1 MVGDSLYRSSS
12 FRLSDGRRGL
22 DDSCIRRLRSV
33 LLSRLDF
40 WDNPGLGVSRDFF
53 CDAVDSVVRLSGLS
67 NFLFCP
73 SFQFAGENTG
83 YMSRIR
89 ILPEAVANRIAA
101 GEVVERPASVVK
113 ELLENALDAGA
124 KTIRVEVE
132 AGGKRMIRIIDDGH
146 GMSHDDAL
154 LAFERHAT
162 SKLRSADDLLSIPT
176 LGFRGEALPTIAAVS
191 RLLLETRAEEDA
203 EGTRVEFAGG
213 KLVNVKPAGL
223 PAGTTVSV
231 ADLFYSVPARRK
243 FLKSDT
249 TELGHI
255 ASLVTHYALANPGRQ
270 FVLTTPTQQI
280 VDCSPVE
287 RLAERVYQLFG
298 KQSFD
303 ELIEIPVVSAAFRAA
318 ITEPE
323 LEPAEEKARL
333 TVYGFTSRPE
343 IQRPNR
349 NGIYIF
355 VNRRLVRDRL
365 ILHAIHE
372 AYRNILP
379 SNVFPATLLF
389 LEMPYD
395 EVDVNVHPAKIEVRF
410 RRSQFVHDFT
420 RDAIRQ
426 ALMSARPIASFAAA
440 AAASGALQNANTSAA
455 SLSNAPSMDPTAP
468 SIVPRAIIPA
478 MEEIGLGSG
487 VGSDGGFDL
496 TSAPLQPI
504 EQRFVF
510 PAGPESLVESSAAF
524 GAPSLASE
532 PPAPNW
538 AANFAAGNGSAPATL
553 PHPDQIADL
562 KPLGQVSSSFIVAVN
577 GEGLW
582 LVDQHVAHERV
593 LFEQHLEA
601 RRAGKVES
609 QRMLM
614 PMILEL
620 SPRQLVIYEKIAE
633 ELSANGFE
641 VELMGPRSVAIQAA
655 PAGIT
660 GSDAEKLL
668 TEILDGIEREN
679 AAISIETLQAKIAAS
694 TACHAAIKVN
704 MPLDQT
710 KMEWLLAALA
720 KTDCPMSCPHGRPVV
735 LRYSIKE
742 IEKAFHRI

>member
-1 MVGDSLYRSSS
+1 
-12 FRLSDGRRGL
+12 
-22 DDSCIRRLRSV
+22 
-33 LLSRLDF
+33 
-40 WDNPGLGVSRDFF
+40 
-53 CDAVDSVVRLSGLS
+53 
-67 NFLFCP
+67 
-73 SFQFAGENTG
+73 
-83 YMSRIR
+83 MSRIR

-124 KTIRVEVE
+124 KAIRVEVE
-132 AGGKRMIRIIDDGH
+132 AGGKRMIRVIDDGH
-146 GMSHDDAL
+146 GMTHDDAL

-162 SKLRSADDLLSIPT
+162 SKLRSADDLMSIAT
-176 LGFRGEALPTIAAVS
+176 LGFRGEAMPTIAAVS
-191 RLLLETRAEEDA
+191 RLLLETRDVAEA

-213 KLVNVKPAGL
+213 KLVGVKSAGL

-243 FLKSDT
+243 FLKSET

-255 ASLVTHYALANPGRQ
+255 ASLVTHYALANPGKQ
-270 FVLTTPTQQI
+270 FVLSTPTQQI
-280 VDCSPVE
+280 VDCAPVE
-287 RLAERVYQLFG
+287 RLADRVYQLFG
-298 KQSFD
+298 KQALD
-303 ELIEIPVVSAAFRAA
+303 ELVEIPTASAAFRAA

-323 LEPAEEKARL
+323 LEPSEESARIS
-333 TVYGFTSRPE
+333 VYGFTSRPE

-349 NGIYIF
+349 NGIYVF

-379 SNVFPATLLF
+379 GNVFPATLLF

-426 ALMSARPIASFAAA
+426 VLMGARPIASFAAA
-440 AAASGALQNANTSAA
+440 TGVGAVSLASSINGSEVDGAAVGKAQI
-455 SLSNAPSMDPTAP
+455 TAGNG
-468 SIVPRAIIPA
+468 IEVPRAVIPA
-478 MEEIGLGSG
+478 LQEIGLGSG
-487 VGSDGGFDL
+487 AGSDGGFDL
-496 TSAPLQPI
+496 AGAPQRPVP
-504 EQRFVF
+504 QRFSFDSGSSFAAGLVA
-510 PAGPESLVESSAAF
+510 PASLPASAERVE
-524 GAPSLASE
+524 
-532 PPAPNW
+532 PNW
-538 AANFAAGNGSAPATL
+538 AANFAAAGSETPARL
-553 PHPDQIADL
+553 PHPDEIADL
-562 KPLGQVSSSFIVAVN
+562 KPLGQVSASFIVAVN

-582 LVDQHVAHERV
+582 IVDQHVAHERV

-620 SPRQLVIYEKIAE
+620 APRQLVIYEKIAE

-641 VELMGPRSVAIQAA
+641 VEPMGPRSLAIQAV
-655 PAGIT
+655 PAGVAN
-660 GSDAEKLL
+660 GDAEKLL

-710 KMEWLLAALA
+710 KMEWLLGALA

-735 LRYSIKE
+735 LRYSVKE
-742 IEKAFHRI
+742 IERAFHRI

>member
-1 MVGDSLYRSSS
+1 
-12 FRLSDGRRGL
+12 
-22 DDSCIRRLRSV
+22 
-33 LLSRLDF
+33 
-40 WDNPGLGVSRDFF
+40 
-53 CDAVDSVVRLSGLS
+53 
-67 NFLFCP
+67 
-73 SFQFAGENTG
+73 
-83 YMSRIR
+83 MSRIR

-191 RLLLETRAEEDA
+191 RLLLESRAEEDA

-213 KLVNVKPAGL
+213 KLVSVKPAGL

-243 FLKSDT
+243 FLKSET

-323 LEPAEEKARL
+323 LEQSEEKARL

-343 IQRPNR
+343 VQRPNR

-420 RDAIRQ
+420 RDSIRQ

-440 AAASGALQNANTSAA
+440 AAASGASQNTSGA
-455 SLSNAPSMDPTAP
+455 SLSSAPSMDPTAP
-468 SIVPRAIIPA
+468 PIVPRAIIPA

-496 TSAPLQPI
+496 TGAPFQPV
-504 EQRFVF
+504 EQRFAF
-510 PAGPESLVESSAAF
+510 PAGPESALEPGAAF
-524 GAPSLASE
+524 GPQGIANE

-620 SPRQLVIYEKIAE
+620 APRQLVIYEKIAE

-641 VELMGPRSVAIQAA
+641 VEPMGPRSVAIQAA

-660 GSDAEKLL
+660 GGDAEKLL

-710 KMEWLLAALA
+710 KMEWLLSALA

-735 LRYSIKE
+735 LRYSVKE

>member
-1 MVGDSLYRSSS
+1 
-12 FRLSDGRRGL
+12 
-22 DDSCIRRLRSV
+22 
-33 LLSRLDF
+33 
-40 WDNPGLGVSRDFF
+40 
-53 CDAVDSVVRLSGLS
+53 
-67 NFLFCP
+67 
-73 SFQFAGENTG
+73 
-83 YMSRIR
+83 MSRIR
-89 ILPEAVANRIAA
+89 ILPEAVANKIAA

-124 KTIRVEVE
+124 NTIRIEVE
-132 AGGKRMIRIIDDGH
+132 QGGKRMIRVIDDGH
-146 GMSHDDAL
+146 GMMHDDAL

-162 SKLRSADDLLSIPT
+162 SKLRSADDLLSIST

-191 RLLLETRAEEDA
+191 RLLLETRDGAEA

-213 KLVNVKPAGL
+213 KLINVKPAGL
-223 PAGTTVSV
+223 PAGTTISV
-231 ADLFYSVPARRK
+231 ADIFYCVPARRK

-255 ASLVTHYALANPGRQ
+255 ASLVTHYALANASKQ
-270 FVLTTPTQQI
+270 FILTTPTQEI
-280 VDCSPVE
+280 INCPPAE
-287 RLAERVYQLFG
+287 KLADRVYQLFG
-298 KQSFD
+298 RQSLE
-303 ELIEIPVVSAAFRAA
+303 ELVEIPPVSAPFRAA
-318 ITEPE
+318 ITEPALDPE
-323 LEPAEEKARL
+323 EEKSSL
-333 TVYGFTSRPE
+333 TVSGFTSRPD
-343 IQRPNR
+343 IQRANR

-379 SNVFPATLLF
+379 PAVFPATLLF

-410 RRSQFVHDFT
+410 RRSNFVHDFT

-426 ALMSARPIASFAAA
+426 ALMGARPIASFAAA
-440 AAASGALQNANTSAA
+440 AATAAPQSAGAGNGAFSSGITPALLESG
-455 SLSNAPSMDPTAP
+455 
-468 SIVPRAIIPA
+468 VPRAIIPP

-496 TSAPLQPI
+496 TVAPLRPV
-504 EQRFVF
+504 EQRIPF
-510 PAGPESLVESSAAF
+510 ESATAFGSGVTSAQFSAA
-524 GAPSLASE
+524 G
-532 PPAPNW
+532 NW
-538 AANFAAGNGSAPATL
+538 AANLAAPSADAPASL
-553 PHPDQIADL
+553 PRPEQIADL
-562 KPLGQVSSSFIVAVN
+562 KPLGQVSASFIIAVN

-582 LVDQHVAHERV
+582 IVDQHVAHERI

-601 RRAGKVES
+601 RRAGKIEA

-614 PMILEL
+614 PLVIEL
-620 SPRQLVIYEKIAE
+620 SPRQIVTFERIAE
-633 ELSANGFE
+633 ELAANGFE
-641 VELMGPRSVAIQAA
+641 VEPMGPKSVAIQAV
-655 PAGIT
+655 PAGV
-660 GSDAEKLL
+660 GAPDAEKLL

-704 MPLDQT
+704 MPLEHS
-710 KMEWLLAALA
+710 KMEWLLDALA

-735 LRYSIKE
+735 LRYSLKE

>member
-1 MVGDSLYRSSS
+1 
-12 FRLSDGRRGL
+12 
-22 DDSCIRRLRSV
+22 
-33 LLSRLDF
+33 
-40 WDNPGLGVSRDFF
+40 
-53 CDAVDSVVRLSGLS
+53 VVYLSGLPD
-67 NFLFCP
+67 FLFCP
-73 SFQFAGENTG
+73 SFQFAWENKG
-83 YMSRIR
+83 CMSRIR

-213 KLVNVKPAGL
+213 KLVSVKPAGL

-243 FLKSDT
+243 FLKSET

-255 ASLVTHYALANPGRQ
+255 ASLVTHYALANPGKQ

-298 KQSFD
+298 RQSFD

-323 LEPAEEKARL
+323 LEESEEKARL

-343 IQRPNR
+343 VQRPNR

-365 ILHAIHE
+365 ILHAINE
-372 AYRNILP
+372 AYRNIHP
-379 SNVFPATLLF
+379 GSVFPATLLF

-440 AAASGALQNANTSAA
+440 AASAQNANASAG
-455 SLSNAPSMDPTAP
+455 SLSHAPSMDPTAP
-468 SIVPRAIIPA
+468 SNVPRAIIPA

-496 TSAPLQPI
+496 TGAPLQPV
-504 EQRFVF
+504 EQRFAF
-510 PAGPESLVESSAAF
+510 PTGSESAIESGAAF
-524 GAPSLASE
+524 GAPSVAAKPSA
-532 PPAPNW
+532 PAW
-538 AANFAAGNGSAPATL
+538 AANFAGSNGDAPATL
-553 PHPDQIADL
+553 PRPDQIADL

-620 SPRQLVIYEKIAE
+620 SPRQLVIYEKISE

-641 VELMGPRSVAIQAA
+641 VEPMGPRSVAIQAA
-655 PAGIT
+655 PAGVT

-735 LRYSIKE
+735 LRYSVKE

>member
-1 MVGDSLYRSSS
+1 
-12 FRLSDGRRGL
+12 
-22 DDSCIRRLRSV
+22 
-33 LLSRLDF
+33 
-40 WDNPGLGVSRDFF
+40 
-53 CDAVDSVVRLSGLS
+53 
-67 NFLFCP
+67 
-73 SFQFAGENTG
+73 
-83 YMSRIR
+83 MSRIR

-124 KTIRVEVE
+124 KMIRVEVE
-132 AGGKRMIRIIDDGH
+132 AGGKRMIRVIDDGY
-146 GMSHDDAL
+146 GMAHDDAL

-213 KLVNVKPAGL
+213 KLVNVKSAGF
-223 PAGTTVSV
+223 PVGTTISV
-231 ADLFYSVPARRK
+231 ADLFYSVPPRRK
-243 FLKSDT
+243 FLKSET

-255 ASLVTHYALANPGRQ
+255 ASLVTHYALANPGKQ
-270 FVLTTPTQQI
+270 FILTTPTQQI

-323 LEPAEEKARL
+323 LEQSEEKARL

-343 IQRPNR
+343 VQRPNR

-420 RDAIRQ
+420 RDSIRQ
-426 ALMSARPIASFAAA
+426 ALMAVRPIASFAAA
-440 AAASGALQNANTSAA
+440 AAASSPNASGA

-487 VGSDGGFDL
+487 VGSDGAFDL
-496 TSAPLQPI
+496 TGAPFQPV
-504 EQRFVF
+504 EQRFAF
-510 PAGPESLVESSAAF
+510 PAGPESSVEAGSAF
-524 GAPSLASE
+524 GAPSLTKE

-641 VELMGPRSVAIQAA
+641 VEPMGPRSVAIQAA

-735 LRYSIKE
+735 LRYSVKE